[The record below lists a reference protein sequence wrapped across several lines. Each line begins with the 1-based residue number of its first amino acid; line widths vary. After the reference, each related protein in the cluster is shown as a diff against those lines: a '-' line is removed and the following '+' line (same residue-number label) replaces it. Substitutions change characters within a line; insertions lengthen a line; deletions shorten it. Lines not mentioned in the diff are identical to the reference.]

1 MVRTNIM
8 INYFTDN
15 GERLGVEVK
24 IGGCRN
30 CLLNKKFAGNL
41 SKKYSLFVMNGQ

>member
-1 MVRTNIM
+1 M

-24 IGGCRN
+24 IGGYRN
-30 CLLNKKFAGNL
+30 CLRNKKFAGNL
-41 SKKYSLFVMNGQ
+41 SKKYSLFLIDGQ